1 MGRVLGVEGT
11 AHTKT
16 TVEVSMK
23 TPDGYV
29 VVYVHEDI
37 KIVRFEK
44 ALRDGGMDVS
54 MTNGRLLVDEG
65 REGDDAK

>member
-16 TVEVSMK
+16 TVEVSME
-23 TPDGYV
+23 TPDRYV